1 MAKKSKNTPRE
12 LDINAVAEQLAQTA
26 GIDPSLFPQIYDE
39 ALVQHAMEYQA
50 SRPQEARQMS
60 PFAQATINAAFAE
73 SPAVMTA
80 AGWEH
85 DADGNLAQ
93 TKFNSDEVA
102 GLNESLAELAST
114 AGGVALDAALPNII
128 AGINDLRLINATRK
142 GAKYAS
148 GKQLP
153 SLKQIKS
160 ALRSGDA
167 NEKAQVLSKIR
178 AHLVPAD
185 IQVDRTMEAGKD
197 GLYRTTPLR
206 EIHINPNSSNM
217 EDAAKYG
224 ATEVKKRAQYVGAH
238 EGTHRVND
246 FRGFSHA
253 LDDEHLKVVKSDITG
268 PLADELE
275 KMPDVF
281 EIKMFRG
288 ADGQWANELVDPR
301 RLSSADEFVSNMTS
315 AQMKAGLKRGQTHR
329 TFEQLPESTQKDI
342 YNTMKDFYNRQVING
357 YNEGALSDP
366 NYPFYSIENFAKA
379 YNAAVGQGFAKGGY
393 LNQPLQNTYGV
404 SPRVAAIVEKYGVAN
419 LRNHFAGGGQLP
431 AEESEQEEAQRLLD
445 KKAEAIQRFRAW
457 IPDVENAAKVGYD
470 AERDRWYPYAS
481 VEGGPQTIQYGLKL
495 EMANPALDAL
505 LKTQL
510 DEEGKGYITSEQAN
524 GFLDED
530 IERRY
535 NDAKRIY
542 DKERGIGA
550 WNRLSPYS
558 QSLLIDYQYNPGLS
572 QFHKM
577 MQGYDT
583 GNKARIQAEIGRTYK
598 DSLGVRRPLK
608 DRNARR
614 KLKTDSLETFYPIFD
629 PVVRK

>member
-26 GIDPSLFPQIYDE
+26 GIDLSLFPQIYDD

-50 SRPQEARQMS
+50 SQPQKARQMS

-85 DADGNLAQ
+85 DADGNLEQ

-102 GLNESLAELAST
+102 GLNESLAGLAST
-114 AGGVALDAALPNII
+114 ASGVALDAAFDAAFDAALPNII
-128 AGINDLRLINATRK
+128 AGINDLRLASAARHGARYATRK
-142 GAKYAS
+142 QFPSIKDIKDALKAPKDDLAAQDILGSVRARLQSPKVQIDNTLAKNYA
-148 GKQLP
+148 GVYKP
-153 SLKQIKS
+153 K
-160 ALRSGDA
+160 D
-167 NEKAQVLSKIR
+167 KIIR
-178 AHLVPAD
+178 INPESNMLN
-185 IQVDRTMEAGKD
+185 EAGKR
-197 GLYRTTPLR
+197 GSRAWLKTA
-206 EIHINPNSSNM
+206 
-217 EDAAKYG
+217 EDI
-224 ATEVKKRAQYVGAH
+224 GAH
-238 EGTHRVND
+238 EGSHRWTD
-246 FRGFSHA
+246 FRGYGSL
-253 LDDEHLKVVKSDITG
+253 LDAESGMPRTENVPEEIIE
-268 PLADELE
+268 ELM
-275 KMPDVF
+275 KMPHVPGH
-281 EIKMFRG
+281 KTPHYLR
-288 ADGQWANELVDPR
+288 
-301 RLSSADEFVSNMTS
+301 SADEFIANVTA
-315 AQMKAGLKRGQTHR
+315 AQRKAGLTIKETKLP
-329 TFEQLPESTQKDI
+329 FSQLPKKKQERLFSELR
-342 YNTMKDFYNRQVING
+342 NTYEYILRNSDVKIPVSAPVASPEN
-357 YNEGALSDP
+357 LSVLYDRL
-366 NYPFYSIENFAKA
+366 ID
-379 YNAAVGQGFAKGGY
+379 VGFANGGY
-393 LNQPLQNTYGV
+393 LSRPSQNTYGV
-404 SPRVAAIVEKYGVAN
+404 SPRVTALVEKYGADN
-419 LRNHFAGGGQLP
+419 LRNHFAGGGELP

-495 EMANPALDAL
+495 DMANPALDAL

-535 NDAKRIY
+535 NDANRIY
-542 DKERGIGA
+542 DNERGTGA
-550 WNRLSPYS
+550 RDRLSPYS
-558 QSLLIDYQYNPGLS
+558 QSLLIDYQYNPGLA

-583 GNKARIQAEIGRTYK
+583 GNKAQIQAEIGRTYR
-598 DSLGVRRPLK
+598 DSLGVRHPLK
-608 DRNARR
+608 DRNARM

-629 PVVRK
+629 PVVRR

>member
-12 LDINAVAEQLAQTA
+12 LDINAVAQQLAQTA
-26 GIDPSLFPQIYDE
+26 GIDPSLFPQIYDD
-39 ALVQHAMEYQA
+39 ALVQHAMEYQN
-50 SRPQEARQMS
+50 SQPQEARQMS

-85 DADGNLAQ
+85 DADGNLEQ

-206 EIHINPNSSNM
+206 EIYINPNSSNM

-224 ATEVKKRAQYVGAH
+224 AAEVKKRAQYIGAH

-253 LDDEHLKVVKSDITG
+253 LDDKHLKVIKSDITG

-281 EIKMFRG
+281 EMKMFRG

-329 TFEQLPESTQKDI
+329 IFEELPESMQKDI

-357 YNEGALSDP
+357 YNEGALLDP

-379 YNAAVGQGFAKGGY
+379 YNAAVGQGFANGGY
-393 LNQPLQNTYGV
+393 LSRPSQNTYGV
-404 SPRVAAIVEKYGVAN
+404 SPRVAALVEKYGADN
-419 LRNHFAGGGQLP
+419 LRNHFAGGGDL
-431 AEESEQEEAQRLLD
+431 AREEEERQRLA
-445 KKAEAIQRFRAW
+445 KKESRSHT
-457 IPDVENAAKVGYD
+457 KVQGMD
-470 AERDRWYPYAS
+470 SRCR
-481 VEGGPQTIQYGLKL
+481 KC
-495 EMANPALDAL
+495 N
-505 LKTQL
+505 
-510 DEEGKGYITSEQAN
+510 KG
-524 GFLDED
+524 
-530 IERRY
+530 
-535 NDAKRIY
+535 RI
-542 DKERGIGA
+542 R
-550 WNRLSPYS
+550 S
-558 QSLLIDYQYNPGLS
+558 
-572 QFHKM
+572 
-577 MQGYDT
+577 
-583 GNKARIQAEIGRTYK
+583 
-598 DSLGVRRPLK
+598 
-608 DRNARR
+608 
-614 KLKTDSLETFYPIFD
+614 
-629 PVVRK
+629 

>member
-12 LDINAVAEQLAQTA
+12 LDIKAVAEQLAQTA
-26 GIDPSLFPQIYDE
+26 GIYPSLFPQIYDD

-50 SRPQEARQMS
+50 SQPQEARQMS
-60 PFAQATINAAFAE
+60 PFAQATIHAAFAE

-85 DADGNLAQ
+85 DADGNLAH

-167 NEKAQVLSKIR
+167 NEKAQVLGKIR

-185 IQVDRTMEAGKD
+185 IQVNRTMEAGKD
-197 GLYRTTPLR
+197 GMYRTTPLR

-224 ATEVKKRAQYVGAH
+224 AAEVKKRAQYIGAH

-253 LDDEHLKVVKSDITG
+253 LDDKHLKVIKSDITG

-281 EIKMFRG
+281 EMKMFRG
-288 ADGQWANELVDPR
+288 ADGQLATELVDPR

-315 AQMKAGLKRGQTHR
+315 AQMKAGIKRGQTHR
-329 TFEQLPESTQKDI
+329 IFEELPESTKKDI

-357 YNEGALSDP
+357 YNEGALLDS

-379 YNAAVGQGFAKGGY
+379 YNAAIGQGFAKGGY
-393 LNQPLQNTYGV
+393 LNRPSQNTYGI
-404 SPRVAAIVEKYGVAN
+404 SPRVAAIVEKYGVDN
-419 LRNHFAGGGQLP
+419 LRNHFAGGGEFSR
-431 AEESEQEEAQRLLD
+431 EEDERQRLAE
-445 KKAEAIQRFRAW
+445 KKAEAIQRFRTW
-457 IPDVENAAKVGYD
+457 IPDVENATKEGYD
-470 AERDRWYPYAS
+470 RKTDRWYPHPS
-481 VEGGPQTIQYGLKL
+481 PEGGSWTIQYGLKL
-495 EMANPALDAL
+495 DTANPEMDEL
-505 LKTQL
+505 LRTQL
-510 DEEGKGYITSEQAN
+510 DEKGKGYLTSEQADA
-524 GFLDED
+524 FLDAD
-530 IERRY
+530 IARRY
-535 NDAKRIY
+535 DDAKAVYDAKRGKGHW
-542 DKERGIGA
+542 DK
-550 WNRLSPYS
+550 LSPYS
-558 QSLLIDYQYNPGLS
+558 QSLLVDYQYNPGLS
-572 QFHKM
+572 QFRNM
-577 MQGYDT
+577 MNGYDT
-583 GNKARIQAEIGRTYK
+583 GNKAQIQAEIGRIYT
-598 DSLGVRRPLK
+598 DSLGVRHPLK
-608 DRNARR
+608 DRNEKM

-629 PVVRK
+629 PFVVK